1 MKIGFIGLGAMGRPM
16 AANLQRPRG
25 AGARHAARGRILPL
39 EGLAGGSG
47 AGCEVLFTSLP
58 GPAEVEA
65 VGGGEI
71 LADRKP
77 AWFDLSTNS
86 PTVVR
91 RLHADLAKN
100 GIHFLDAPV
109 SGGPKG
115 AQSGK
120 LAIWVGG
127 DEAVFRRFE
136 SVLRA
141 IGDQPYYVGPIGAG
155 TVAKL
160 AHNAASFTIQAALAE
175 VFTLGVKAGVEPL
188 ALFRALRQGATGRK
202 RTFDRLA
209 EHFLPGVYDPPAFT
223 VRLAHKDMKLALELA
238 AEQGADEG
246 GKGGAR
252 RARRG
257 HAARLGRARLP
268 GSDDATGGAR
278 GSQRARAARAARGGA
293 RLKAASRCSR
303 PRSAS
308 PLPTSCCAPSA
319 MRRSARGSR
328 NACSPERHDLQADAL
343 DVVVLRFQ
351 APGRGAQAR
360 CAAT

>member
-16 AANLQRPRG
+16 AANLERVGHEIQAHDMRRV
-25 AGARHAARGRILPL
+25 AGSFAWKESPSEAAR
-39 EGLAGGSG
+39 
-47 AGCEVLFTSLP
+47 GCEVLFTSLP

-65 VGGGEI
+65 VAAEASSS
-71 LADRKP
+71 LSRDA

-86 PTVVR
+86 PAVVR
-91 RLHADLAKN
+91 RLHDELAKK

-127 DEAVFRRFE
+127 DPTVFRRFE
-136 SVLRA
+136 AVLRA

-175 VFTLGVKAGVEPL
+175 IFTLGVKAGVEPL

-223 VRLAHKDMKLALELA
+223 VRLAHKDMTLALQLA
-238 AEQGADEG
+238 AEQKVPMQVGKVALDELDE
-246 GKGGAR
+246 AL
-252 RARRG
+252 RRG
-257 HAARLGRARLP
+257 WGERDCRVAMTLQEERAGVSVRVP
-268 GSDDATGGAR
+268 
-278 GSQRARAARAARGGA
+278 
-293 RLKAASRCSR
+293 
-303 PRSAS
+303 
-308 PLPTSCCAPSA
+308 
-319 MRRSARGSR
+319 
-328 NACSPERHDLQADAL
+328 PERLTGAL
-343 DVVVLRFQ
+343 D
-351 APGRGAQAR
+351 
-360 CAAT
+360 